1 VVVAEQAKDRRLTVT
16 FKLSKQDIQ
25 RRSSYVEDLEKAWG
39 ELGHAI
45 GTYNEAVAKLREPV
59 DQAAAKYNEV
69 LGEAKAFVEDIASQA
84 DSDFDEKSEKW
95 QESDKGEAAGEYR
108 DAWQNIELDE
118 LTLDWPDA
126 FGIQDPDHVCE
137 LGELPVEANP

>member
-1 VVVAEQAKDRRLTVT
+1 MIGSKNQETWIVA
-16 FKLSKQDIQ
+16 FKLSKQDTQ
-25 RRSSYVEDLEKAWG
+25 RKAGYVEDLEKAWG
-39 ELGHAI
+39 ELGQAI
-45 GTYNEAVAKLREPV
+45 ATYNAEAEKLRAPV
-59 DQAAAKYNEV
+59 EAAVTRYNEV
-69 LGEAKAFVEDIASQA
+69 LGEARGFVEDVASQA

-95 QESDKGEAAGEYR
+95 QESDKGEAASEYR
-108 DAWQNIELDE
+108 DAWQNIELDD